1 MTEDF
6 YSRHVSVD
14 PVFDSVAALYL
25 YEKMDDRK
33 DEVVYELSDS
43 VVLLDFEE
51 SAWERSNLKSRYM
64 TGWHRESSKFKVRK
78 VRKRI
83 NVTVCRKGHLLS
95 GNTLFHNGANTC
107 KTCNA
112 EYARKW
118 RRKQKER
125 EGLKGSGIPLRV

>member
-1 MTEDF
+1 MLEDF
-6 YSRHVSVD
+6 YARHISMD
-14 PVFDSVAALYL
+14 PVFDSVAAVFR
-25 YEKMDDRK
+25 YEAMDEAIA
-33 DEVVYELSDS
+33 EVHEELLDS

-64 TGWHRESSKFKVRK
+64 TGWHKESNKFKVRK

-83 NVTVCRKGHLLS
+83 NVITCRKGHPME

-118 RRKQKER
+118 RLRKREKILGEGKE
-125 EGLKGSGIPLRV
+125 LSS